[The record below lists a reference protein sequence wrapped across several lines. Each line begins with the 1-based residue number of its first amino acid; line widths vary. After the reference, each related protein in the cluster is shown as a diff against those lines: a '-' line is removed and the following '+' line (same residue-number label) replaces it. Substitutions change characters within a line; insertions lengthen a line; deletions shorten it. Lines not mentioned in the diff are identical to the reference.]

1 MGIAFAL
8 LAAAGYGASYFFTQL
23 GLRARRVPALN
34 AMMVNLVSAN
44 LALWLVFLFS
54 LFFQPVVFRWNGLA
68 FFVGAGLSA
77 PLFGRYANLMSI
89 QRIGAARAS
98 ALVLSE
104 NIFAGPLAFLLFGQ
118 VLSLMTI
125 TGVVILVGGM
135 ALFIYEVDAGTG
147 ASLGTLERP
156 GGAGLSYARV
166 GIAYGVASGLFAAAA
181 NLLRQAGVDAIP
193 SALLGSAI
201 GTLAA
206 LVVVG
211 ASALRSKRL
220 VMSMQMDRRD
230 ATHFAASGIASS
242 IAMLALFWALDTG
255 STVAVATAIKNTSPL
270 FTFALVAAFLPRHE
284 RVTLRLGLLIA
295 LVVAG
300 AALIAAGRL
309 H

>member
-8 LAAAGYGASYFFTQL
+8 LSAAGYGASYFFTQL
-23 GLRARRVPALN
+23 GLRTRRVPALN
-34 AMMVNLVSAN
+34 AMMVNLLSAN
-44 LALWLVFLFS
+44 LALWLVFVGS
-54 LFFQPVVFRWNGLA
+54 LFFEPVVFRWNGLA

-77 PLFGRYANLMSI
+77 PLFGRYANFMSI
-89 QRIGAARAS
+89 QRIGAARAA

-125 TGVVILVGGM
+125 AGIVVLVGGM
-135 ALFIYEVDAGTG
+135 ALFINEVHASAG
-147 ASLGTLERP
+147 ASPATLERP
-156 GGAGLSYARV
+156 GSAGLSYAGV
-166 GIAYGVASGLFAAAA
+166 GVAYGVASGLFAAAA
-181 NLLRQAGVDAIP
+181 NLFRQAGVNAIP

-206 LVVVG
+206 LVVVS
-211 ASALRSKRL
+211 ATALRSGRL
-220 VMSMQMDRRD
+220 VKSVRMYRRD

-242 IAMLALFWALDTG
+242 VAMLALFWALDAG

-270 FTFALVAAFLPRHE
+270 FTFALVAAFLSRHE
-284 RVTLRLGLLIA
+284 KVTLRLGLLIA
-295 LVVAG
+295 VVVAG
-300 AALIAAGRL
+300 AALIAAGRP